1 MNQGFF
7 LKIKN
12 IAVIGL
18 SDNNERP
25 SYQVASYLRSQGFN
39 IIPVNPNLQ
48 EWQGLKSYKSILE
61 IPHDVKIDVA
71 DFFVK
76 SERVLEIVKDIIK
89 RGNILSIWLQEGV
102 ANSEAEKLAQ
112 EHGVQVISNMCM
124 MKEYKKI

>member
-76 SERVLEIVKDIIK
+76 SERVLAMVQDIIK
-89 RGNILSIWLQEGV
+89 RGNISSMWLQEGIS
-102 ANSEAEKLAQ
+102 NPEAEKLAQ

>member
-25 SYQVASYLRSQGFN
+25 SYQVANYLRSQGFN

-124 MKEYKKI
+124 MKEHKKI

>member
-76 SERVLEIVKDIIK
+76 SERVLAMVQDIIK
-89 RGNILSIWLQEGV
+89 RGNISSMWLQEGIS
-102 ANSEAEKLAQ
+102 NPEAEKLAQ

-124 MKEYKKI
+124 MKEHKKI

>member
-25 SYQVASYLRSQGFN
+25 SYQVANYLRSQGFN

-48 EWQGLKSYKSILE
+48 KWQGLKSYKSILE

-124 MKEYKKI
+124 MKEHKKI